1 MLYNCDR
8 VSQSDFLII
17 YVVKGIS
24 NLILIFRHSVSDV
37 SVCCNLRFYLT
48 SAM

>member
-37 SVCCNLRFYLT
+37 SVCLQ
-48 SAM
+48 SAVLSD